1 MIGAA
6 ASRAAAL
13 GTATAELRAAGID
26 APRRDARLLMQHAL
40 GLSPE
45 ALLAGDRL
53 PLAEDE
59 GRRLTALVRRRAA
72 REPIAYLTG
81 GREFWSLD
89 FAVDRSALVPR
100 PESETLVE
108 AVLAHYPSIP
118 NHGDPS
124 SPHLPLSPSPLR
136 AEGERGGTT
145 HSPSPPPSQASG
157 ASARRLRDTK
167 RWEERAGVR
176 RGRPGLHGTRPRVR
190 AMMGYDSIRSER
202 ALTRAPRLPARLRLL
217 DLGTGTGCL
226 LVTLLKELPGA
237 VGLGIDVSAAAVS
250 LARANARRHGLGERA
265 FFAVADWGAPLAVR
279 FDIVVSNPP
288 YVAAPALASLA
299 PEIARHEP
307 RTALAGG
314 VDGYEC
320 YRRLAPQ
327 IARLLA
333 PGGLAAVELGA
344 GMADEVESLF
354 AAAGLV
360 EIGRRCDLSGIER
373 CAMFA
378 RDTDAGF

>member
-13 GTATAELRAAGID
+13 GTAAEALRSAGVD

-45 ALLAGDRL
+45 ALLADDRL

-59 GRRLTALVRRRAA
+59 ARRLTALVRRRVA
-72 REPIAYLTG
+72 REPIAYVTG
-81 GREFWSLD
+81 RREFWSLD

-108 AVLAHYPSIP
+108 AVLAH
-118 NHGDPS
+118 
-124 SPHLPLSPSPLR
+124 
-136 AEGERGGTT
+136 T
-145 HSPSPPPSQASG
+145 
-157 ASARRLRDTK
+157 
-167 RWEERAGVR
+167 
-176 RGRPGLHGTRPRVR
+176 
-190 AMMGYDSIRSER
+190 
-202 ALTRAPRLPARLRLL
+202 PRLPARPRLL
-217 DLGTGTGCL
+217 DLGTGSGCL
-226 LVTLLKELPGA
+226 LVALLSELPGA
-237 VGLGIDVSAAAVS
+237 AGLGIDISAAAVS
-250 LARANARRHGLGERA
+250 LARANARCHGLGERA
-265 FFAVADWGAPLAVR
+265 SFAVADWGAPLAAR

-288 YVAAPALASLA
+288 YVAVPELVSLA
-299 PEIARHEP
+299 PEIVRHEP

-333 PGGLAAVELGA
+333 PRGLAAIELGA
-344 GMADEVESLF
+344 GMADEVGSLF
-354 AAAGLV
+354 AASGLV
-360 EIGRRCDLSGIER
+360 EIGRRCDLAGIER

-378 RDTDAGF
+378 HDTDAGFWSEERVFLSAQDGGSQKKCCKLRDDG

>member
-13 GTATAELRAAGID
+13 GTATAALRSAGVD

-45 ALLAGDRL
+45 ALLADDRL
-53 PLAEDE
+53 PLGDDE
-59 GRRLTALVRRRAA
+59 ARRLTALVRRRAA
-72 REPIAYLTG
+72 REPIAYVTG
-81 GREFWSLD
+81 RREFWSLD
-89 FAVDRSALVPR
+89 FTVDRSALVPR

-108 AVLAHYPSIP
+108 AVLAHCPSIP
-118 NHGDPS
+118 NHSDPS
-124 SPHLPLSPSPLR
+124 SPHLPLSPSPRR

-176 RGRPGLHGTRPRVR
+176 RGSPGLHGTGPSEPAATRH
-190 AMMGYDSIRSER
+190 DSISSER
-202 ALTRAPRLPARLRLL
+202 VLARALRLPARPRLL

-226 LVTLLKELPGA
+226 LVALLKELPSA
-237 VGLGIDVSAAAVS
+237 VGLGIDFSAAVVS

-265 FFAVADWGAPLAVR
+265 SFAVADWGAPLAAR

-288 YVAAPALASLA
+288 YVAVPELVSLA

-327 IARLLA
+327 IARLLV
-333 PGGLAAVELGA
+333 PRGLAAIELGA
-344 GMADEVESLF
+344 GMADEVGSLF
-354 AAAGLV
+354 AASGLV
-360 EIGRRCDLSGIER
+360 EIGRRRDLAGIER

>member
-1 MIGAA
+1 MIGAS

-45 ALLAGDRL
+45 ALLADDRL
-53 PLAEDE
+53 PLGEDE
-59 GRRLTALVRRRAA
+59 ARRLTALVHRRAA

-81 GREFWSLD
+81 RREFWSLE
-89 FAVDRSALVPR
+89 FAADRSALVPR

-108 AVLAHYPSIP
+108 AVLDH
-118 NHGDPS
+118 
-124 SPHLPLSPSPLR
+124 
-136 AEGERGGTT
+136 
-145 HSPSPPPSQASG
+145 
-157 ASARRLRDTK
+157 
-167 RWEERAGVR
+167 
-176 RGRPGLHGTRPRVR
+176 
-190 AMMGYDSIRSER
+190 
-202 ALTRAPRLPARLRLL
+202 APRLPVRPRLL

-226 LVTLLKELPGA
+226 LVALLSELPGA
-237 VGLGIDVSAAAVS
+237 IGLGIDVSASAVS

-265 FFAVADWGAPLAVR
+265 SFAVADWGAALAAR
-279 FDIVVSNPP
+279 FDVVVSNPP
-288 YVAAPALASLA
+288 YVATPELVSLA

-314 VDGYEC
+314 ADGYEC

-333 PGGLAAVELGA
+333 SGGLAAIELGA
-344 GMADEVESLF
+344 GMADEVRSLF
-354 AAAGLV
+354 AASGLL
-360 EIGRRCDLSGIER
+360 EIGRRR
-373 CAMFA
+373 
-378 RDTDAGF
+378 

>member
-1 MIGAA
+1 MSGTAT
-6 ASRAAAL
+6 SRAAAL
-13 GTATAELRAAGID
+13 GTATAELHAAGID

-40 GLSPE
+40 GISPE
-45 ALLAGDRL
+45 ALLADDHL
-53 PLAEDE
+53 PLGE
-59 GRRLTALVRRRAA
+59 GEARRLMALVRRRVK
-72 REPIAYLTG
+72 REPIAYVTG
-81 GREFWSLD
+81 GREFWSLA

-108 AVLAHYPSIP
+108 AVLA
-118 NHGDPS
+118 
-124 SPHLPLSPSPLR
+124 
-136 AEGERGGTT
+136 
-145 HSPSPPPSQASG
+145 Q
-157 ASARRLRDTK
+157 
-167 RWEERAGVR
+167 
-176 RGRPGLHGTRPRVR
+176 
-190 AMMGYDSIRSER
+190 
-202 ALTRAPRLPARLRLL
+202 APRLPARPRLL

-226 LVTLLKELPGA
+226 LVALLKELPGA
-237 VGLGIDVSAAAVS
+237 GGLGIDISAAAVS

-265 FFAVADWGAPLAVR
+265 SFAAADWGAPLAAR
-279 FDIVVSNPP
+279 FDVVVSNPP

-314 VDGYEC
+314 TDGYEC

-333 PGGLAAVELGA
+333 PTGLAAIELGA
-344 GMADEVESLF
+344 GMADKVESLF
-354 AAAGLV
+354 TAAGLV
-360 EIGRRCDLSGIER
+360 EIGRRSDLSGIER

>member
-1 MIGAA
+1 MIGAS

-45 ALLAGDRL
+45 ALLADDRL
-53 PLAEDE
+53 PLGEDE
-59 GRRLTALVRRRAA
+59 ARRLTALVHRRAA

-81 GREFWSLD
+81 RREFWSLE

-108 AVLAHYPSIP
+108 AVL
-118 NHGDPS
+118 D
-124 SPHLPLSPSPLR
+124 
-136 AEGERGGTT
+136 
-145 HSPSPPPSQASG
+145 
-157 ASARRLRDTK
+157 
-167 RWEERAGVR
+167 
-176 RGRPGLHGTRPRVR
+176 
-190 AMMGYDSIRSER
+190 
-202 ALTRAPRLPARLRLL
+202 RAPRLPAHPRLL

-226 LVTLLKELPGA
+226 LVALLSELPGA
-237 VGLGIDVSAAAVS
+237 VGLGIDVSASAAS
-250 LARANARRHGLGERA
+250 LARANARRHSLGERA
-265 FFAVADWGAPLAVR
+265 SFAVADWGAALAAR
-279 FDIVVSNPP
+279 FDVVVSNPP
-288 YVAAPALASLA
+288 YVATPELVSLA

-314 VDGYEC
+314 ADGYEC

-333 PGGLAAVELGA
+333 SGGLAAIELGA
-344 GMADEVESLF
+344 GMADEVRSLF
-354 AAAGLV
+354 AASGLL
-360 EIGRRCDLSGIER
+360 EIGRRRDLSGIER
-373 CAMFA
+373 CALFA
-378 RDTDAGF
+378 RSTDAGIRSQGGDFLPAEHAGLQKRGCKVRDDG